1 MNLTGKDLTGISRAE
16 KKKTQIREAARVLF
30 LENGFM
36 ATSTDAIMAAAGIA
50 SKETLY
56 RYYPSKEELFEDV
69 LRSLTLEGPH
79 FQGLFG
85 QTAPPSNSQE
95 LEALLEKV
103 VREILTT
110 MLQPDY
116 LAVIRIIVAESPR
129 FPRLGPLFR
138 KTVPEQA
145 LNYLQ
150 TLLAEGQTGGLVKKD
165 LDLEVTGRM
174 LLGTLLT
181 YALFDGL
188 FLGNNFP
195 QMPSSEVINSIVTNF
210 RQIITPEI
218 FKIGDLQ

>member
-1 MNLTGKDLTGISRAE
+1 MTGKDLTGVSRAE
-16 KKKTQIREAARVLF
+16 KKKAQIREAARALF

-36 ATSTDAIMAAAGIA
+36 ATSTDAIMTAAGIA

-69 LRSLTLEGPH
+69 LRSLTLEGSH
-79 FQGLFG
+79 FKGLFG
-85 QTAPPSNSQE
+85 QAAPPTNAQE
-95 LEALLEKV
+95 LEALLKKV

-150 TLLAEGQTGGLVKKD
+150 SLLAEGQTGGLVKKD
-165 LDLEVTGRM
+165 LDLEVAARM

-195 QMPSSEVINSIVTNF
+195 QVPSSEVIGSIVTNF
-210 RQIITPEI
+210 LKIITPK
-218 FKIGDLQ
+218 FLK